1 MHRIC
6 TVQLPRVN
14 VGAISLKRNQNVTIS
29 PLAAAEHGVF
39 DVDACLTTLLCNT
52 DIFLLSQELVQ
63 VRQGESFLLVV
74 LLDKSQMMDEYRL
87 FSPLLNSLSLHKEI

>member
-1 MHRIC
+1 MYHVC
-6 TVQLPRVN
+6 TVQLSRVN

-39 DVDACLTTLLCNT
+39 DVDACLAALLHNT

-63 VRQGESFLLVV
+63 VCQGESFLLVV
-74 LLDKSQMMDEYRL
+74 LLDKSQMME
-87 FSPLLNSLSLHKEI
+87 P